1 MKDFHLQSFADLS
14 RRSGCL
20 FSFVFFLL
28 RRHGIFAPPLETMMT
43 SFSTTVFCLDA
54 RRLSE
59 NSARSEDDRKL
70 RIKIRFCE
78 VNSGAICRT
87 KADF

>member
-1 MKDFHLQSFADLS
+1 MVT
-14 RRSGCL
+14 
-20 FSFVFFLL
+20 FVFRPFFATSQV
-28 RRHGIFAPPLETMMT
+28 GIAVVGTDP
-43 SFSTTVFCLDA
+43 

>member
-1 MKDFHLQSFADLS
+1 MSPSSSLRKLKKLGKKSVILQT
-14 RRSGCL
+14 RSWMQL
-20 FSFVFFLL
+20 Q
-28 RRHGIFAPPLETMMT
+28 PP
-43 SFSTTVFCLDA
+43 

-78 VNSGAICRT
+78 VNSWAICRA